1 MRPGHPS
8 RPAREAAL
16 TLDRHAGQASVELL
30 GALPVLLVLGMF
42 LFQALAVG
50 YSAVLA
56 GNAAEAGAL
65 SLAGGGDAET
75 AARDALPGWSRAG
88 MEVAVDEGRVEV
100 SLEPPSPVSVLRD
113 ELRVTSEAAVRAPRG

>member
-1 MRPGHPS
+1 MPARTS
-8 RPAREAAL
+8 RPARKRARAP
-16 TLDRHAGQASVELL
+16 DRRAGQASVELL
-30 GALPVLLVLGMF
+30 GALPVLLVLGLF

-50 YSAVLA
+50 YAAVLA

-65 SLAGGGDAET
+65 SLAGGGDAEA

-88 MEVAVDEGRVEV
+88 MAVAVDEGRVEV

-113 ELRVTSEAAVRAPRG
+113 ELEVTSEATVRAPRG